1 MELMTVHLSAT
12 TANR

>member
-1 MELMTVHLSAT
+1 MELMTVHRSAT